1 MKILFVLENYYP
13 HIGGVETL
21 FKNLAEALSKENHE
35 VVVLTT
41 LKNPEDNRIEK
52 LGNIT
57 VYRKKYFNRYFFTF
71 FAFFAAFRLSKS
83 CDIIHT
89 TSYNA
94 ALPAWLAGKL
104 RNKKVIITFHEVWG
118 DLWFQ
123 LPFMSKFGARLHY
136 LFEQMLVRL
145 HFYKFVGVS
154 KFTHQALID
163 NGVDKAHTTM
173 IYNGIDYAEFSQ
185 NIHRPSSD
193 GFIFTFFGRLGM
205 SKGIEIY
212 LQAIKELTN
221 TSVNAIFQLII
232 PTQPE
237 PFLNEINNIIDQLE
251 IRDKLVIKHNL
262 PFEVL
267 KKEIAESSA
276 IVIPSYSEGFCF
288 AAIESMAIGT
298 PVISSSKGA
307 LAEVISGKYLELET
321 LDAVTLAQSM
331 QKAYKGEWSLSP
343 LKKFYLKDTVDNY
356 ISLYHSTKKDF

>member
-1 MKILFVLENYYP
+1 MKILFILENYYP

-21 FKNLAEALSKENHE
+21 FKNLADALSKEDHE
-35 VVVLTT
+35 VVILTT
-41 LKNPEDNRIEK
+41 LKNAANARIEK
-52 LGNIT
+52 IDNIT
-57 VYRKKYFNRYFFTF
+57 VYRKKYLNRYFFTF

-83 CDIIHT
+83 CDLIHT

-123 LPFMSKFGARLHY
+123 LPFMSKFGARLHH

-154 KFTHQALID
+154 NFTYQALIV
-163 NGVDKAHTTM
+163 NGVDEARATM
-173 IYNGIDYAEFSQ
+173 IYNGIEYADFEQDKHQPNLKEFT
-185 NIHRPSSD
+185 
-193 GFIFTFFGRLGM
+193 FTFFGRLGM

-212 LQAIKELTN
+212 LHAIKELGGA
-221 TSVNAIFQLII
+221 SLDAKFQLII
-232 PTQPE
+232 PTQPS
-237 PFLNEINNIIDQLE
+237 PFLKEINNIIDDLG
-251 IRDKLVIKHNL
+251 IRHKLIIKHNL
-262 PFEVL
+262 PFAEL
-267 KKEIAESSA
+267 KREIAHSSA

-298 PVISSSKGA
+298 PIISSGKGA

-321 LDAVTLAQSM
+321 LDANALAAAM
-331 QKAYKGEWSLSP
+331 DAALKGEWNKTP
-343 LKKFYLKDTVDNY
+343 LKKFNLKDTVDNY
-356 ISLYHSTKKDF
+356 LSLYQTL

>member
-21 FKNLAEALSKENHE
+21 FKKLAEALAKENYE

-41 LKNPEDNRIEK
+41 LKNTEDKRLEK
-52 LGNIT
+52 NENIT
-57 VYRKKYFNRYFFTF
+57 VHRKKYFNRYFFTF

-83 CDIIHT
+83 CDLIHT

-104 RNKKVIITFHEVWG
+104 RRKKVIITFHEVWG

-145 HFYKFVGVS
+145 QFYKFVGVS

-163 NGVDKAHTTM
+163 NGVDQEYATM
-173 IYNGIDYAEFSQ
+173 IYNGIDYAEFRQ
-185 NIHRPSSD
+185 NTHSTPLD
-193 GFIFTFFGRLGM
+193 QFTFTFFGRLGM

-212 LQAIKELTN
+212 LQAIKEVTKHPI
-221 TSVNAIFQLII
+221 TAKFKLII
-232 PTQPE
+232 PTQPA
-237 PFLNEINNIIDQLE
+237 PFLQEINELIDQLQ
-251 IRDKLVIKHNL
+251 IRDRLIVKHNL
-262 PFEVL
+262 PFQTL
-267 KKEIAESSA
+267 KKEIAESNA

-288 AAIESMAIGT
+288 AAVETMAIGT
-298 PVISSSKGA
+298 PIISSGKGA
-307 LAEVISGKYLELET
+307 LAEVISGKYLELES
-321 LDAVTLAQSM
+321 LDAVSLAQSM
-331 QKAYKGEWSLSP
+331 EKALNGEWSESP

-356 ISLYHSTKKDF
+356 ISLYRTILTVR

>member
-1 MKILFVLENYYP
+1 MKILFILENYYP

-21 FKNLAEALSKENHE
+21 FKNLAEALSQESHN

-41 LKNPEDNRIEK
+41 LKNAEDKKVERK
-52 LGNIT
+52 DNIT
-57 VYRKKYFNRYFFTF
+57 IYRKKYLNRYFFTF

-104 RNKKVIITFHEVWG
+104 RGKKVIITFHEVWG

-123 LPFMSKFGARLHY
+123 LPFMSKLGARLHY
-136 LFEQMLVRL
+136 LFEQMLVKL
-145 HFYKFVGVS
+145 DFYKFVGVS

-163 NGVDKAHTTM
+163 NGVDEAHTTM

-212 LQAIKELTN
+212 LQAIKELAN
-221 TSVNAIFQLII
+221 TSFNAVFQLII

-237 PFLNEINNIIDQLE
+237 PFLKEINNIIDHLE
-251 IRDKLVIKHNL
+251 LRDKLVIKHNL
-262 PFEVL
+262 PFEAL
-267 KKEIAESSA
+267 KNEIAKSSA

-288 AAIESMAIGT
+288 AAIETMAIGT
-298 PVISSSKGA
+298 PIISSSKGA

-321 LDAVTLAQSM
+321 LDALCLAKSM
-331 QKAYKGEWSLSP
+331 QKAINGDWSQSP
-343 LKKFYLKDTVDNY
+343 LKKFDLKDTVDNY
-356 ISLYHSTKKDF
+356 LSLYHSVKKDF